1 MTRRPPKVDR
11 RREQRILEEIVVD
24 AYTAEERA
32 MGWYYYLQENLRFPF
47 QARCTQTLATS
58 PLDLGEMITVTG
70 LAPEE
75 HCLAQVIVKTTCA
88 ARSLGVPLAQ
98 LSPQAVDPD
107 TQTAVDDWLYWTA
120 QGYQY

>member
-1 MTRRPPKVDR
+1 MTRRLPKVDR

-32 MGWYYYLQENLRFPF
+32 MGWYYYLQEQLRFPF
-47 QARCTQTLATS
+47 QARCTQILSIS
-58 PLDLGEMITVTG
+58 PLALGEMITVTG

-75 HCLAQVIVKTTCA
+75 HCLAEVIVKTTCA
-88 ARSLGVPLAQ
+88 GRSLGVPLAQ

-120 QGYQY
+120 RGYHY